1 MLLKVAM
8 KEKEKDLIKCKN
20 RFHIS
25 FPLLMD
31 ENASVENAYGVLTYP
46 ATFFINREGKIVG
59 RVLKDVDWTSGSMR
73 NLIRYLLDEKA

>member
-1 MLLKVAM
+1 MVLLKVAM
-8 KEKEKDLIKCKN
+8 KEKEKALIKYKN

-59 RVLKDVDWTSGSMR
+59 RVFGGKDWTSATMR
-73 NLIRYLLDEKA
+73 NLIQYLLKS